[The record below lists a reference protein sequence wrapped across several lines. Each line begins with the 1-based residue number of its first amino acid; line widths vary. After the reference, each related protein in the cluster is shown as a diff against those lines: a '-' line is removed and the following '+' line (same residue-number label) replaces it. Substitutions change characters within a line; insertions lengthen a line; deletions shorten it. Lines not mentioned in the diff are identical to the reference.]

1 MHVYYRVRYVSI
13 APLIAPDEAKSE
25 HQQMGT
31 YWEAL
36 ITIMDFREKNFQVS
50 AISVENM
57 AGQRSNAGSMTPR
70 AV

>member
-1 MHVYYRVRYVSI
+1 MSTTEYVFI

-25 HQQMGT
+25 QMGT
-31 YWEAL
+31 YWEAF
-36 ITIMDFREKNFQVS
+36 ITIMDFPEKNFQVS